1 MKSFSDFL
9 KIDETVNPPKSED
22 EKRFMDKHVA
32 DKKDHPVAKDD
43 QFVAK
48 KPKAK
53 RKADLDP
60 GEDEEIYEA
69 VETITCEDCGEEYE
83 KGSKHE
89 CVDDDDDMDEG
100 YGKKKSVKEAA
111 QPKWSVSFKSKHPA
125 QTVTARNTAEAIK
138 KASARAKPHGA
149 GEPIY
154 KDIKRLAEEISEEE
168 MTDAQM
174 KKREEIVKS
183 MKDKM
188 GDFKKRYG
196 DKAKDVMYATAT
208 KMAMKEEFDLME
220 AVKAGNMKLADGS
233 KVKLSKEEAAAVSN
247 LFSELNSANKKKME
261 ARMMQNKS
269 GFDEIVNFAKEAM

>member
-9 KIDETVNPPKSED
+9 KIDETVNPPRSED

-53 RKADLDP
+53 RKADLEP

-69 VETITCEDCGEEYE
+69 VETITCEECGEEYE

-89 CVDDDDDMDEG
+89 CVDDDDDDMDEG
-100 YGKKKSVKEAA
+100 YGKKKSVKE
-111 QPKWSVSFKSKHPA
+111 
-125 QTVTARNTAEAIK
+125 
-138 KASARAKPHGA
+138 
-149 GEPIY
+149 
-154 KDIKRLAEEISEEE
+154 EE
-168 MTDAQM
+168 MTDKQM

-220 AVKAGNMKLADGS
+220 AVKAGNVKLADGS
-233 KVKLSKEEAAAVSN
+233 KVKLSKEEAEAVSN

-261 ARMMQNKS
+261 ARMMQSKN

>member
-32 DKKDHPVAKDD
+32 VKQDHPVAKDD

-48 KPKAK
+48 TKKKK
-53 RKADLDP
+53 RNADLED
-60 GEDEEIYEA
+60 GEDKEVYEA
-69 VETITCEDCGEEYE
+69 VETLTCEECGEEYE
-83 KGSKHE
+83 KGGKHE
-89 CVDDDDDMDEG
+89 CSDDDKDDMD
-100 YGKKKSVKEAA
+100 EAA
-111 QPKWSVSFKSKHPA
+111 QPKWSVSFKTKHPA

-138 KASARAKPHGA
+138 KAEARAKPHGA
-149 GEPIY
+149 GVPMY
-154 KDIKRLAEEISEEE
+154 KDIKKLAEEISEEE
-168 MTDAQM
+168 MTDTQM

-196 DKAKDVMYATAT
+196 DKAKAVMYATAT

-220 AVKAGNMKLADGS
+220 AVKAGNMKLKDGS
-233 KVKLSKEEAAAVSN
+233 RVKLSKEEAKAVES
-247 LFSELNSANKKKME
+247 LFSELNCSNKKKME
-261 ARMMQNKS
+261 SRMMQSKS
-269 GFDEIVNFAKEAM
+269 GFEEIIKFAKEAI